1 MVAEAPGKQAPTPQV
16 PTTAASVLPGF
27 PFVRLPPF
35 DVHLPTFDGPLE
47 LLLGLLREG
56 DLAITELALV
66 QVTDQYLAHV
76 QALRELDVEAIAGF
90 LAVAAHL
97 LVLKSRAIVPREPP
111 THAEGDEVESED
123 ELVARLRL
131 YAAAQ
136 RAAGVLAA
144 RQASGEH
151 AFSRGTPPALPLPPP
166 PPGPQAE
173 PAQLAL
179 ALQGV
184 LAARSAD
191 LPTVEPQ
198 LPRLPSLDRRIED
211 IHRRLRTSDRIAF
224 NELTVPSAGAAE
236 LVVTF
241 LAVLNLWHTGEIAVQ
256 QERLFGDIWIARPQ
270 R

>member
-1 MVAEAPGKQAPTPQV
+1 MASEAPRNQAPVSKT
-16 PTTAASVLPGF
+16 PTTAASLLPGF

-76 QALRELDVEAIAGF
+76 QALRELDVEAVAGF
-90 LAVAAHL
+90 LAVTAHL
-97 LVLKSRAIVPREPP
+97 LVLKSRAIVPREQP
-111 THAEGDEVESED
+111 AQNEGDEAESED

-144 RQASGEH
+144 RQDSDKQ
-151 AFSRGTPPALPLPPP
+151 AFSRSAPPALPLPPHLR
-166 PPGPQAE
+166 PQAK

-179 ALQGV
+179 ALQAV
-184 LAARSAD
+184 LAARAPG
-191 LPTVEPQ
+191 LPTAEVQ
-198 LPRLPSLDRRIED
+198 LPRLPSLRRRIED
-211 IHRRLRTSDRIAF
+211 IYQRLRTSDRVVF
-224 NELTVPSAGAAE
+224 GDLTPPSADSAE

-256 QERLFGDIWIARPQ
+256 QETLFGDIWIARPQ

>member
-1 MVAEAPGKQAPTPQV
+1 MIAEASSNQASPPRA

-97 LVLKSRAIVPREPP
+97 LVLKSRALVPREQPAH
-111 THAEGDEVESED
+111 TEGDEAESED

-136 RAAGVLAA
+136 RSAGVLAA
-144 RQASGEH
+144 RQARGEH
-151 AFSRGTPPALPLPPP
+151 AFSRSTPPALPLPPP
-166 PPGPQAE
+166 SPGPQAE

-179 ALQGV
+179 ALQAV
-184 LAARSAD
+184 LAARAAD
-191 LPTVEPQ
+191 LPTEEPQ
-198 LPRLPSLDRRIED
+198 LPRRPSLRRRIED

-224 NELTVPSAGAAE
+224 GDLTSPSAGSAE

-241 LAVLNLWHTGEIAVQ
+241 LAVLDLWHTGEVAVQ
-256 QERLFGDIWIARPQ
+256 QETLFGDIWIARPQ

>member
-1 MVAEAPGKQAPTPQV
+1 MAAEVTRTQTPSPRA

-35 DVHLPTFDGPLE
+35 DIHLPTFDGPLE

-76 QALRELDVEAIAGF
+76 QNLRELDVEAIAGF

-97 LVLKSRAIVPREPP
+97 LVLKSRAIVPREQPA
-111 THAEGDEVESED
+111 HSEGDETESED

-136 RAAGVLAA
+136 RSAGVLAA
-144 RQASGEH
+144 RQASGAQ

-179 ALQGV
+179 ALQGM

-191 LPTVEPQ
+191 LPTAEPK
-198 LPRLPSLDRRIED
+198 LPRRPSLRRRIED
-211 IHRRLRTSDRIAF
+211 IHRRLRTSDRVAF
-224 NELTVPSAGAAE
+224 GDLAPSSAGSAE

-241 LAVLNLWHTGEIAVQ
+241 IAVLNLWHTGEIAVQ
-256 QERLFGDIWIARPQ
+256 QETLFGDIWIARPQ

>member
-1 MVAEAPGKQAPTPQV
+1 MAAKAPGNQAPSPRT

-97 LVLKSRAIVPREPP
+97 LVLKSRAIVPREQSVH
-111 THAEGDEVESED
+111 TEGDEAESED

-136 RAAGVLAA
+136 RSAGVLAA

-151 AFSRGTPPALPLPPP
+151 AFSRSTPPALPLPPP
-166 PPGPQAE
+166 PTTPQAE
-173 PAQLAL
+173 PAQLTL
-179 ALQGV
+179 AFQGV
-184 LAARSAD
+184 LAARAAE
-191 LPTVEPQ
+191 LPTAEPQ
-198 LPRLPSLDRRIED
+198 LPRRPSLRRRIED
-211 IHRRLRTSDRIAF
+211 IHRRLHTSDRVAF
-224 NELTVPSAGAAE
+224 NDLTASAAGAAE

-256 QERLFGDIWIARPQ
+256 QETLFGDIWIARPQ

>member
-1 MVAEAPGKQAPTPQV
+1 MAAEAPGKQAPSPRT

-76 QALRELDVEAIAGF
+76 QGLRELDVEAIAGF

-97 LVLKSRAIVPREPP
+97 LVLKSRAIVPREQSAL
-111 THAEGDEVESED
+111 TEEDEAESED

-136 RAAGVLAA
+136 RSAGVLAA
-144 RQASGEH
+144 RQARGEQ
-151 AFSRGTPPALPLPPP
+151 AFSRSTPPTLPLPPP
-166 PPGPQAE
+166 PPEPQAE

-184 LAARSAD
+184 LAARAAEVPMAD
-191 LPTVEPQ
+191 AQ
-198 LPRLPSLDRRIED
+198 LPRRPSLRRRIED
-211 IHRRLRTSDRIAF
+211 IHRRLHTSDRVAF
-224 NELTVPSAGAAE
+224 NDLTAPAAGAAE

-241 LAVLNLWHTGEIAVQ
+241 IAVLNLWHTGEIAVQ
-256 QERLFGDIWIARPQ
+256 QEALFGDIWIARPQ

>member
-1 MVAEAPGKQAPTPQV
+1 MATEVSGTQAPAPRT
-16 PTTAASVLPGF
+16 PTTAASLLPGF
-27 PFVRLPPF
+27 PFVRLPSF

-97 LVLKSRAIVPREPP
+97 LVLKSRAIVPREQPVH
-111 THAEGDEVESED
+111 TEEDEAESED

-136 RAAGVLAA
+136 RAAGVLAV
-144 RQASGEH
+144 RQASGEQ
-151 AFSRGTPPALPLPPP
+151 AFARSTPPALPQPSPS
-166 PPGPQAE
+166 PGPKAE

-179 ALQGV
+179 ALQGM

-191 LPTVEPQ
+191 LPAAEAQ

-211 IHRRLRTSDRIAF
+211 IHRRLRTSSRVSFGD
-224 NELTVPSAGAAE
+224 LTSPSAGSAE

-270 R
+270 H

>member
-1 MVAEAPGKQAPTPQV
+1 MAAEAPGHQAPPPRT
-16 PTTAASVLPGF
+16 PTTAASLLPGF

-35 DVHLPTFDGPLE
+35 DVHLSTFDGPLE

-56 DLAITELALV
+56 DLVITELALV

-97 LVLKSRAIVPREPP
+97 LVLKSRAIVPREQPAD
-111 THAEGDEVESED
+111 TEGDEAESED

-136 RAAGVLAA
+136 RSAGMLAA
-144 RQASGEH
+144 QQASGQQ
-151 AFSRGTPPALPLPPP
+151 AFSRSTPPALPLPPP

-191 LPTVEPQ
+191 LPTAEAQ
-198 LPRLPSLDRRIED
+198 LPRLPSLDCRIED
-211 IHRRLRTSDRIAF
+211 IHRRLRTSDRVAFGDIAP
-224 NELTVPSAGAAE
+224 PSAEPAE